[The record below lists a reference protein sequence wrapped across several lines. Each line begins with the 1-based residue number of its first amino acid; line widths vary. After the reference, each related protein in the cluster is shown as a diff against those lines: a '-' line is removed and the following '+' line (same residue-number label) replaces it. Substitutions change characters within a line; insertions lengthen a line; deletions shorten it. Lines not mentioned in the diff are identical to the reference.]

1 MQSASLS
8 MRSRTYSFKSSTQ
21 WRQSAKWFFRVQA
34 ANSACAVDLASA
46 RGHPPPPRFQRR
58 LSSVVLDQAKSTSP
72 LCAQPGRVSTS
83 LRLLHSWW
91 LCEWYSSNPSRT
103 VQVLRRRP
111 RGWRWMVRS
120 AGKELV
126 LVPDLHKIRVPFLL
140 YSPRGPT
147 QDCLVVDT
155 SHACRTFRREPHHM
169 AKKSLQLSPCSR
181 WSLVPPHSGM
191 RCRVLHLSFGAQ
203 GVSKGETPW
212 TFLERCPW
220 ARPRKSSGT
229 TGGRDGSTTRTQS
242 NGRIRPSRL

>member
-1 MQSASLS
+1 MQFQMLDPVATISQSG
-8 MRSRTYSFKSSTQ
+8 SFVCQLQTQ
-21 WRQSAKWFFRVQA
+21 LALLTWRQL
-34 ANSACAVDLASA
+34 AVTLHLPA
-46 RGHPPPPRFQRR
+46 
-58 LSSVVLDQAKSTSP
+58 SSVGPGQVHIAA
-72 LCAQPGRVSTS
+72 LCFA
-83 LRLLHSWW
+83 WW
-91 LCEWYSSNPSRT
+91 LCDWYSSNSSKT

-111 RGWRWMVRS
+111 RGWCWMVRS

-126 LVPDLHKIRVPFLL
+126 LVPDLHKIRIPFLR

-181 WSLVPPHSGM
+181 WSLVPQHSGM